1 MNARVRRGVT
11 LIETLVVLALI
22 ALLAS
27 VAVLSAPSA
36 PSGAR
41 DEAER
46 FAARFD
52 AAQAFAL
59 ASGAPLKVELSSEG
73 YGFFTYRDRAWTE
86 VRGAKSLRRHAVR
99 RTVAVTLAS
108 LDAGLAATTSSS
120 DATDESPP
128 QFLIDPLGGSGE
140 VSVAFADRKG
150 RWVVTADR
158 IGSAKVARDGG

>member
-1 MNARVRRGVT
+1 MKKRARRGVT

-59 ASGAPLKVELSSEG
+59 SSGAPLKVELSADG
-73 YGFFTYRDRAWTE
+73 YGFFAYRDRAWTE
-86 VRGAKSLRRHAVR
+86 VQGAKWLRRHVVR
-99 RTVAVTLAS
+99 RNVAVTVVS
-108 LDAGLAATTSSS
+108 LDAGLAEATSSPG
-120 DATDESPP
+120 AQTETPP
-128 QFLIDPLGGSGE
+128 QIIVDPLGGSGE
-140 VSVAFADRKG
+140 IAVAFADQSG
-150 RWVVTADR
+150 RWVVRADR